1 MQSGSWSHFTYFLSF
16 RHAAVGDLNAD
27 KIVVQVVV
35 YPRHTTPRI
44 QNYEKKGL
52 VPKKRSSNISH
63 FCKQL
68 HFCHLKPSK
77 ETLLTFILMA
87 TRFPAASYVN
97 VRAFCADKGD
107 DRDARMVHDVKYGI
121 MLFIRIIAFL
131 IIY

>member
-1 MQSGSWSHFTYFLSF
+1 MVGVVHPGDGVGLGAEISVIAHVHIFL
-16 RHAAVGDLNAD
+16 LL
-27 KIVVQVVV
+27 
-35 YPRHTTPRI
+35 